1 MALLPDQEDQG
12 LWKRLRS
19 ILLDQLLLMALL
31 PDQEDQG
38 LWKRLRSIL
47 LGQLLLMALL
57 PVLYRLYTQLRS
69 VQNLGVLEV
78 LLDPQSKGHSAH
90 SAHSAQVFLCQEAL
104 VLLEVLC
111 LHGARGLSKRDLCR
125 LLVQRPRALAH
136 HEVLCTKRHPLHEG
150 LCTKRHLLHED
161 LCTKRHPLHE
171 VLWLRNWPR
180 FQAVL
185 WDL

>member
-69 VQNLGVLEV
+69 VQNLVVLEV
-78 LLDPQSKGHSAH
+78 LWLLWRRLCHSAH

-111 LHGARGLSKRDLCR
+111 LHGARGLSKQGLCR
-125 LLVQRPRALAH
+125 LLPRRLRAL
-136 HEVLCTKRHPLHEG
+136 VLRVGQYVQYLHELLKVVPYVQYLRGG
-150 LCTKRHLLHED
+150 L
-161 LCTKRHPLHE
+161 
-171 VLWLRNWPR
+171 
-180 FQAVL
+180 A
-185 WDL
+185 